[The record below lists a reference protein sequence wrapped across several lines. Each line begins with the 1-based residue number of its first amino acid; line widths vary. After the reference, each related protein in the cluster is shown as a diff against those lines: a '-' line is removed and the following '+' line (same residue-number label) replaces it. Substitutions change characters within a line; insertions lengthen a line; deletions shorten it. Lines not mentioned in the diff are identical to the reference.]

1 MKKLP
6 IGRSDFKSIIED
18 NMYYIDKSMLIK
30 EIIESGDVILI
41 TRPRRFGKTLNM
53 SMMKYFFRNDEANKH
68 LFKGLKI
75 WEEKEIIEKYLNK
88 YPVIYLTFKDLK
100 QNNYEDM
107 ILSVKKKI
115 SDLYLDYVFLWES
128 NKLNE
133 WEKNNMKTIF
143 ERNGENILY
152 ENSLIDLSKYL
163 YHYYN
168 QKVILLI
175 DEYDTP

>member
-6 IGRSDFKSIIED
+6 VGESDFKSIIED
-18 NMYYIDKSMLIK
+18 NMYYIDKSLLIK
-30 EIIESGDVILI
+30 EILSGGRVILI

-53 SMMKYFFRNDEANKH
+53 SMMKYFFRNDQDNKH

-107 ILSVKKKI
+107 IKAIKYTITDIYRTHKNIMGKLEEFEKE
-115 SDLYLDYVFLWES
+115 DYIELAKGIAD
-128 NKLNE
+128 NLK
-133 WEKNNMKTIF
+133 
-143 ERNGENILY
+143 Y
-152 ENSLIDLSKYL
+152 ENSIKKLSEYL
-163 YHYYN
+163 YRYYN
-168 QKVILLI
+168 QKVI
-175 DEYDTP
+175 